1 MGKSFMTSGRIK
13 YCHRP
18 VMRPVNNVQRA
29 LFSTRNNT
37 ITAAMIIIAIN
48 MLKVHIKA

>member
-1 MGKSFMTSGRIK
+1 MVKSFMTSGRIK

-18 VMRPVNNVQRA
+18 VMRLVNNVQRA
-29 LFSTRNNT
+29 LFSAGNNT

-48 MLKVHIKA
+48 MLKVRIKA

>member
-1 MGKSFMTSGRIK
+1 MGKSFITSGRIK

-18 VMRPVNNVQRA
+18 VMRQVNNAQRA
-29 LFSTRNNT
+29 ILSAGNNS

-48 MLKVHIKA
+48 MLKVRIKA

>member
-1 MGKSFMTSGRIK
+1 MVKSFITSGRIK
-13 YCHRP
+13 YGHRP
-18 VMRPVNNVQRA
+18 VTRPVNNVQRA
-29 LFSTRNNT
+29 LFSAGNNT